1 LPPIIEKILQEIF
14 SFCRNNRTKGEE
26 EMKKEYIKYAERL
39 NTIGDLIIAIS
50 NLIRTPERVQSLS
63 KEEILD
69 NKKELLTSVERFE
82 YAKESL
88 SEIKAPFV
96 VQNQHNKLVEQFG
109 KFIESIRILEG
120 SLSVND
126 VNKNEYIRGFALQ
139 KESVKAIGEITKIIG
154 DKLLR

>member
-1 LPPIIEKILQEIF
+1 
-14 SFCRNNRTKGEE
+14 
-26 EMKKEYIKYAERL
+26 MKKEYIKYAERL

-109 KFIESIRILEG
+109 KFIESIRILGG

-139 KESVKAIGEITKIIG
+139 KESVEAIGEITKIIG
-154 DKLLR
+154 DCNAPLCQGTN